1 MKSIAQQVQKIGI
14 TGLPNAGKTET
25 LVRIVK
31 KLEEEGYRVGGML
44 TKPFEKDGKQGIMI
58 QDWQSDKEVMFA
70 DTDSNTG
77 YRMGEYNVDT
87 KQLDSVGTKAIEEAV
102 HDEKTDIIIVDEVG
116 KMEMLSEKFCDVVKE
131 ALDSDKMLIMTLHK
145 KSRNSLLQDI
155 RRRDDIRL
163 LEVTP
168 INKNL
173 LPYKIEKIL
182 NP

>member
-1 MKSIAQQVQKIGI
+1 MKAISQQVPKIGI

-25 LVRIVK
+25 LIRIVK
-31 KLEEEGYRVGGML
+31 KLEDDGYRVGGML
-44 TKPFEKDGKQGIMI
+44 TKPIEKDGKQAILI
-58 QDWQSDKEVMFA
+58 RDWRSNKEVLFA
-70 DTDSNTG
+70 DTESNIG
-77 YRMGEYNVDT
+77 CRVGEYNIDT
-87 KQLDSVGTKAIEEAV
+87 KQLDSVGTKAIEDAV
-102 HDEKTDIIIVDEVG
+102 HDEETDIVIVDEVG
-116 KMEMLSEKFCDVVKE
+116 KMEMLSERFCDVVKE
-131 ALDSDKMLIMTLHK
+131 ALDSGKMLILTLHK

-155 RRRDDIRL
+155 RRRDDVRL